1 MRRKKQVLQFLKN
14 NHCMINSLM
23 SSDERKSFNEY
34 IVSIIEDDIKK
45 QIEKE
50 KQDGILQSKVSEE

>member
-1 MRRKKQVLQFLKN
+1 MRRKKQVFQFLKN
-14 NHCMINSLM
+14 NNCMINSLM